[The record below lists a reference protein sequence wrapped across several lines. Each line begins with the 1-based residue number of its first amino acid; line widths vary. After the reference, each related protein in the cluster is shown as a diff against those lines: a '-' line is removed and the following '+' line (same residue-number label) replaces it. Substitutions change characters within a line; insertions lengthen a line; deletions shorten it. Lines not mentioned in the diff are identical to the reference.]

1 MARGTNRPRMTFVC
15 QTCGHVSPKWLGKC
29 PDCGGWNGFQ
39 EEAAEDRRRA
49 SGRGTAAGAEPVR
62 LLDVNALSMPRL
74 RTGLGELDTVLGGG
88 LVPGS
93 LVLVGGDPG
102 IGKSTLLMQAA
113 YRLAAGGV
121 RVLYVS
127 GEESEVQI
135 KLRADR
141 LGPAPG
147 DLYLLCATDLE
158 AMLERV
164 RRLAPAVLVVD
175 SVQTLAL
182 SELAG
187 MPGSPGQVREC
198 GAALQ
203 ALAKA
208 GGPAVLLVGHV
219 TKEGVLAGPR
229 LLEHLVDTVVYFEG
243 DRQHGFRILRAVKN
257 RFGSTNEVGI
267 FEMRA
272 DGLVEVDAP
281 SRMFL
286 AERHAEQPG
295 SAVTVSLEGTRP
307 LLLEVQALVAP
318 SYFGVPQRRVSGLDY
333 NRCCLLLAVLEK
345 RAGIVLGSLD
355 VFLSVAGGLM
365 VDEPAADLA
374 AALAVASSQRETPL
388 TPGTACFGEVGLG
401 GEVRAVTQA
410 ERRLQEAAALGFQR
424 VLLPPRNRESLARF
438 PGIELVGVDTLSEA
452 LAAGLSAPVRRS

>member
-1 MARGTNRPRMTFVC
+1 MARRTEQVKTSFVC
-15 QTCGHVSPKWLGKC
+15 QSCGYSSPKWLGRC
-29 PDCGGWNGFQ
+29 PDCGTWNSFL
-39 EEAAEDRRRA
+39 EEAVPVK
-49 SGRGTAAGAEPVR
+49 RGAPSRSAGSAAPVR
-62 LLDVNALSMPRL
+62 LLDVDARAAPRL

-102 IGKSTLLMQAA
+102 IGKSTLVMQAA
-113 YRLAAGGV
+113 FRLAAGGV

-127 GEESEVQI
+127 GEESGAQI

-141 LGPAPG
+141 LGPAPAE
-147 DLYLLCATDLE
+147 LYLLCATDLE
-158 AMLERV
+158 EVLERS
-164 RRLAPAVLVVD
+164 RQLAPAVLVVD
-175 SVQTLAL
+175 SIQTLSRQEL
-182 SELAG
+182 SG
-187 MPGSPGQVREC
+187 VPGSAGQVREC
-198 GAALQ
+198 GAELQ

-208 GGPAVLLVGHV
+208 NGPAVFLVGHV

-272 DGLVEVDAP
+272 DGLAEVGAP

-286 AERHAEQPG
+286 AERHADQPG

-333 NRCCLLLAVLEK
+333 NRSCLLLAVLEK
-345 RAGIVLGSLD
+345 RAGIALGSLD

-374 AALAVASSQRETPL
+374 VVLAVASSQRDAAL

-424 VLLPPRNRESLARF
+424 VLLPPRNLESVARF
-438 PGIELVGVDTLSEA
+438 PGLELVGVDSVPEA
-452 LAAGLSAPVRRS
+452 LAAGLKVPVRRP